1 MSYKLVGQ
9 EPYQIPS
16 NADLGSLAYQSA
28 DAVQVGLVNVA
39 NTLTIAGSQALL
51 TVGWNQPSASSVV
64 SLNQVPQNLLTYS
77 PVSGTSIN
85 ANTVVTAS
93 TPGFTTYQYTVTATT
108 ASTIIAVTSTYG
120 LISGMAVNG
129 TNVTYGTLITSISA
143 VAIAVTASVTSSTV
157 GSIVLYLNTTVNIS
171 NSFMAIG
178 PGISTGTLV
187 TSISG
192 PTNTVTLSSPSTA
205 TSGNYITFAPT
216 ITVSQTIPANTQTQ
230 TLLFYPTITLNAAP
244 SAALAQGAVLNIG
257 YTATYAGGAL
267 TVQQGGI
274 SVTGNSYMNGT
285 TFFNGSNSTNGGGG
299 AVQITGG
306 LYVGQN
312 LWSNGALATNVSS
325 GAQIIINTGGPGWG
339 NIGALA
345 YSGSSSI
352 PLVPQGQSVW
362 YLGFG
367 GSSAGGSGTPILT
380 WSSSGTVIIPGSN
393 PYTVSNSTATGA
405 LVVWGGVGIGGN
417 LNVGGTITAT
427 SITVSGLVLNT
438 STVAISN
445 NVASSALQYIT
456 FVSTSSTSSAALQ
469 VAGPTGLVYQ
479 PSTSYLGINLTTTN
493 ILSALH
499 IASNGGTTAPVITLD
514 GENSDHA
521 TAINFRIAYSGAYAV
536 TTSSIGYDFYGDQY
550 VGANYSNVS
559 PGPGPGTGPGSW
571 GMNYVSGRS
580 GFNNHWFRDSS
591 FNVQSA
597 IIDNSGQKGLF
608 VTGYTYQSYN
618 NAASYSHIIQGSVA
632 IGTTATTSATLT
644 VAGGGAYINSLLTFD
659 NSYSGSAAGPNKI
672 VMFGPGYGLGVHTNS
687 MGVYSG
693 GTNINFYQGATNST
707 PGTQMLSLNAT
718 LASFSTPVTINGSLS
733 AVSKSFLINHPT
745 KSDMKL
751 RYGSL
756 EGPENGVYVRG
767 RLTGSNTINLPDYW
781 TKLVDPDSI
790 TVQITPIGGHLKLYV
805 DSVDVNKVV
814 IKNDGLLSS
823 RIDCYYIIFAE
834 RNDIPPLVVEE

>member
-1 MSYKLVGQ
+1 MSYKLEGQ

-16 NADLGSLAYQSA
+16 NAELGSLAYQSA

-39 NTLTIAGSQALL
+39 NSLTIAGSQALL

-64 SLNQVPQNLLTYS
+64 SLNQVPQNLLPYS

-85 ANTVVTAS
+85 ANTIVAAS
-93 TPGFTTYQYTVTATT
+93 TPGFATYQYTVTATT

-120 LISGMAVNG
+120 LINGMAVNG
-129 TNVTYGTLITSISA
+129 TNVTYGTLISSISA

-187 TSISG
+187 TGISG

-230 TLLFYPTITLNAAP
+230 TLLFYPTITLNASP
-244 SAALAQGAVLNIG
+244 GAALAQGAVLNIG

-299 AVQITGG
+299 ALQITGG
-306 LYVGQN
+306 LYASQN
-312 LWSNGALATNVSS
+312 LWTSAAVGTNLMS
-325 GAQIIINTGGPGWG
+325 GAQIVINTAGPTWG
-339 NIGALA
+339 NIGTFA
-345 YSGSSSI
+345 YSTNTSS
-352 PLVPQGQSVW
+352 PLVPQGQAVW
-362 YLGFG
+362 YLGIG
-367 GSSAGGSGTPILT
+367 GSTAGGANNGVSLT
-380 WSSSGTVIIPGSN
+380 WSSSGTVVLPGSN
-393 PYTVSNSTATGA
+393 QYTVSNSTATGA

-521 TAINFRIAYSGAYAV
+521 TAINFRIAYSGIYQV
-536 TTSSIGYDFYGDQY
+536 TTSSVGYDFYGDQY
-550 VGANYSNVS
+550 VGANYNSVP

-571 GMNYVSGRS
+571 GMNYVSGRL
-580 GFNNHWFRDSS
+580 GYNNHWFRDSGL
-591 FNVQSA
+591 NVQSA
-597 IIDNSGQKGLF
+597 IVDNGSTRGLF
-608 VTGYTYQSYN
+608 VTGYTYQTYN

-644 VAGGGAYINSLLTFD
+644 VASGGAWI
-659 NSYSGSAAGPNKI
+659 
-672 VMFGPGYGLGVHTNS
+672 
-687 MGVYSG
+687 G
-693 GTNINFYQGATNST
+693 GTTYVNGGTFLNGVTTITNTTVSSTTGTGALQVYGGAGIWGSVNIG
-707 PGTQMLSLNAT
+707 
-718 LASFSTPVTINGSLS
+718 GSLS
-733 AVSKSFLINHPT
+733 AVSKSFVINHPT
-745 KSDMKL
+745 KPGMRL

-781 TKLVDPDSI
+781 AKLVDPDSI

-805 DSVDVNKVV
+805 DSVDINKVV